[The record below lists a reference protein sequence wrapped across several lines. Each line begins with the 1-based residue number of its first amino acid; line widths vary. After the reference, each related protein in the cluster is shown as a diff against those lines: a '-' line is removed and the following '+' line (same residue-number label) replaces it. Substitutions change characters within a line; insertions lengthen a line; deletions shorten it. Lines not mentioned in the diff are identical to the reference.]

1 MRFYDRLERETRQ
14 GQIGVRGPDI
24 IARTLS
30 EARPVGASRTP
41 WQYHSRSDHHSKLSC
56 WAIAFDLLSTSS
68 LLRRHVDEGKV
79 TIGVNHEMV
88 DFKLNRKKNLD
99 LVIARRTDGPT
110 STKPTTLAEI
120 AERVGAVLSDEER
133 AEFEV
138 LPEVE
143 KLPVGSVLVA
153 LEAKACMTEHRKSEP
168 RLYDELNSSQQTIH
182 GAADQ
187 AVAVG
192 LVMVNIAATFVS
204 PGLQKAGNEPVVTQ
218 HNQPGVTESVIRKIR
233 ELPRRTTTGTEG
245 FDALG
250 IIVID
255 LTNDGSPVKIVTEPP
270 APQPSDPDTY
280 ANMVMRAANLYD
292 FRFAAM

>member
-1 MRFYDRLERETRQ
+1 M
-14 GQIGVRGPDI
+14 
-24 IARTLS
+24 
-30 EARPVGASRTP
+30 

-56 WAIAFDLLSTSS
+56 WAIAFDMLSTSS
-68 LLRRHVDEGKV
+68 LLRQHVGEGKV

-88 DFKLNRKKNLD
+88 DFKLSRKKNLD
-99 LVIARRTDGPT
+99 LVIARPSDEPT
-110 STKPTTLAEI
+110 RTKPTTLAEI
-120 AERVGAVLSDEER
+120 AERTGIVLSDEER

-153 LEAKACMTEHRKSEP
+153 LEAKACMTAHNKSEP

-187 AVAVG
+187 AIAVG
-192 LVMVNIAATFVS
+192 LAMVNIAATFIS
-204 PGLQKAGNEPVVTQ
+204 PGLQKDSGDPVATR
-218 HNQPGVTESVIRKIR
+218 HNQPAVTASVVEKLR
-233 ELPRRTTTGTEG
+233 ELPRRTATGTEG

-250 IIVID
+250 IIVVD
-255 LTNDGSPVKIVTEPP
+255 LQNDGTPARIQTAPP
-270 APQPSDPDTY
+270 APQPSEQDTY

-292 FRFAAM
+292 YRFAAM